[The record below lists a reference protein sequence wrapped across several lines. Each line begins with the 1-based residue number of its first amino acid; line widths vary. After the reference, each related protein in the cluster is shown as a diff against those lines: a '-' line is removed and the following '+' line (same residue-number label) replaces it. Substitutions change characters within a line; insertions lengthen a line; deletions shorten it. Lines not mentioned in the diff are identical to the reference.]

1 MWAKL
6 APSGMLE
13 DSLSARIVGGL
24 WRLQRSGRYDQYIVE
39 AAKKGP
45 GRPAKGPQLTDGEAI
60 AYLLM
65 QTQSYGK
72 IASYEGHLARCLHRD
87 LKVLWALQKV
97 RIEETV
103 RRAHLVSGQR
113 Q

>member
-1 MWAKL
+1 
-6 APSGMLE
+6 
-13 DSLSARIVGGL
+13 
-24 WRLQRSGRYDQYIVE
+24 
-39 AAKKGP
+39 
-45 GRPAKGPQLTDGEAI
+45 
-60 AYLLM
+60 M